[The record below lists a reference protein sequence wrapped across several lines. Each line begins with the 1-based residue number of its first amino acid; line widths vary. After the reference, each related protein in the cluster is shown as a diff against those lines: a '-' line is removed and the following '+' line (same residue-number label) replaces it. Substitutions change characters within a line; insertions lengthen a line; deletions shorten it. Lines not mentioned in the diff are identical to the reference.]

1 VPVPVEIGT
10 AGAIG
15 RILSAPNALLLT
27 MSARAL
33 TKRGERAMVAMLYIL
48 AALEFIGGI
57 GVIAW
62 SRGAI
67 PEILGTLVVGFSIS
81 TVGLASVLAEV
92 AWSRK
97 LLERQVVWSRKLL
110 ETQMVLNEVLK
121 EQYRQAAEQVDR
133 PLTYRGYSY
142 LASENGVVLKLKD
155 GGLKHFSSEEEA
167 VAYVDSVTGGEGK
180 LY

>member
-1 VPVPVEIGT
+1 MP
-10 AGAIG
+10 
-15 RILSAPNALLLT
+15 SAERPFAYHERSGVHPNA
-27 MSARAL
+27 
-33 TKRGERAMVAMLYIL
+33 ERAMVAMLYIL
-48 AALEFIGGI
+48 AALEFIWGI

-67 PEILGTLVVGFSIS
+67 PEILGTLIVGFSIS

-97 LLERQVVWSRKLL
+97 LIERQVIWSRKLV
-110 ETQMVLNEVLK
+110 ETQLALNEVLFE
-121 EQYRQAAEQVDR
+121 EQQQQAAEQIDR

-142 LASENGVVLKLKD
+142 LAGENGVVLKLKD

-167 VAYVDSVTGGEGK
+167 VAYVDSVTGSER
-180 LY
+180 